1 MAYTTIDDPSAYFQI
16 ATWSG
21 DNATTQN
28 ITNDGN
34 SDLQPDWVW
43 VKCRNTAGNGFD
55 HTVWDTSRGVDN
67 NVNKSLSTSQDD
79 TEGLGDNV
87 TTTAQLGG
95 VSAMLSDGFTVR
107 EGSVDD
113 DSRYVNENTRTY
125 VAWQWKANGGTTTT
139 NDASSTGVGG
149 LDSVYQANTTAGFSI
164 VTYTGSGSNTTVAHG
179 LGNVP
184 EVIIFKKR
192 TDDTEDWLVYH
203 HTQGNASAGKLN
215 TNAAW
220 ETGSSSLFDSTTPT
234 SSVFSI
240 KTNSKVNDSSDTY
253 VAYCFS
259 EVQGYS
265 KFGFYKGNGLD
276 DGPFIYTGFKPA
288 WMMLRR
294 TDNARPWFIFD
305 NKRSPRNVMKIRLK
319 ADSDAADDTSNDN
332 RIDFVSNGFK
342 IRDDAL
348 EMAADGGSYIY
359 IAFAEHPFV
368 SSKGVPV
375 TAR

>member
-1 MAYTTIDDPSAYFQI
+1 MAYTTIDDPSAYFQ
-16 ATWSG
+16 TTLYSG
-21 DNATTQN
+21 TGSTASV
-28 ITNDGN
+28 TNGGN

-43 VKCRNTAGNGFD
+43 IKARNATRD
-55 HTVWDTSRGVDN
+55 HRLLDSTRGVQKELVSN
-67 NVNKSLSTSQDD
+67 NDAVEYTEST
-79 TEGLGDNV
+79 GL
-87 TTTAQLGG
+87 TAFQ
-95 VSAMLSDGFTVR
+95 SDGFQH
-107 EGSVDD
+107 GGANGYGASG
-113 DSRYVNENTRTY
+113 ENY

-265 KFGFYKGNGLD
+265 KFGNYTGNGNA
-276 DGPFIYTGFKPA
+276 DGAFVYLGFKPA
-288 WMMLRR
+288 LIIVRATD
-294 TDNARPWFIFD
+294 TDNWRMYDHKRANAHNVIDVRIIADTTAAESQDD
-305 NKRSPRNVMKIRLK
+305 NEC
-319 ADSDAADDTSNDN
+319 
-332 RIDFVSNGFK
+332 DFLSNGVKF
-342 IRDDAL
+342 RSSSGGVNSSGQAYTY
-348 EMAADGGSYIY
+348 MAW
-359 IAFAEHPFV
+359 AEHPFV
-368 SSKGVPV
+368 SSKGVAV

>member
-1 MAYTTIDDPSAYFQI
+1 MAYTTIDDPSAHFQ
-16 ATWSG
+16 TTLYSG
-21 DNATTQN
+21 TGSTASV
-28 ITNDGN
+28 TNGGN

-43 VKCRNTAGNGFD
+43 IKARNATRD
-55 HTVWDTSRGVDN
+55 HRLLDSTRGVQKELVSN
-67 NVNKSLSTSQDD
+67 NDAVEYTEST
-79 TEGLGDNV
+79 GL
-87 TTTAQLGG
+87 TAFQ
-95 VSAMLSDGFTVR
+95 SDGFQH
-107 EGSVDD
+107 GGANGYGASG
-113 DSRYVNENTRTY
+113 ENY

-234 SSVFSI
+234 STVFSI

-265 KFGFYKGNGLD
+265 KFGNYTGNGNA
-276 DGPFIYTGFKPA
+276 DGAFVYLGFKPA
-288 WMMLRR
+288 LIIVRATD
-294 TDNARPWFIFD
+294 TDNWRMYDHKRANAHNVIDVRIIADTTAAESQDD
-305 NKRSPRNVMKIRLK
+305 NEC
-319 ADSDAADDTSNDN
+319 
-332 RIDFVSNGFK
+332 DFLSNGVKF
-342 IRDDAL
+342 RSSSGGVNSSGQAYTY
-348 EMAADGGSYIY
+348 MAW
-359 IAFAEHPFV
+359 AEHPFV
-368 SSKGVPV
+368 SSKGVPT
-375 TAR
+375 TAE

>member
-1 MAYTTIDDPSAYFQI
+1 MAYTTIDDPSAHFQ
-16 ATWSG
+16 TTLYSG
-21 DNATTQN
+21 TGSTASV
-28 ITNDGN
+28 TNGGN

-43 VKCRNTAGNGFD
+43 IKARNATRD
-55 HTVWDTSRGVDN
+55 HRLLDSTRGVQKELVSNSDA
-67 NVNKSLSTSQDD
+67 VEYTEST
-79 TEGLGDNV
+79 GL
-87 TTTAQLGG
+87 TAFQ
-95 VSAMLSDGFTVR
+95 SDGFQH
-107 EGSVDD
+107 GGANGYGASG
-113 DSRYVNENTRTY
+113 ENY

-179 LGNVP
+179 LGNIP

-192 TDDTEDWLVYH
+192 TDDSEDWLVYH

-215 TNAAW
+215 SNDAW

-265 KFGFYKGNGLD
+265 KFGSYKGNGNA
-276 DGPFIYTGFKPA
+276 DGRFVYLGFKPA
-288 WMMLRR
+288 LIIVRATD
-294 TDNARPWFIFD
+294 TDNWRMYDHKRANAHNVIDVRIIADTNAAESQDD
-305 NKRSPRNVMKIRLK
+305 NEC
-319 ADSDAADDTSNDN
+319 
-332 RIDFVSNGFK
+332 DFLSNGVKF
-342 IRDDAL
+342 RSSSGGVNSSGQ
-348 EMAADGGSYIY
+348 EYTYMAW
-359 IAFAEHPFV
+359 AEHPFV
-368 SSKGVPV
+368 SSAGVPV
-375 TAR
+375 TAE

>member
-1 MAYTTIDDPSAYFQI
+1 MAYTTIDDPSAHFQ
-16 ATWSG
+16 TTLYSG
-21 DNATTQN
+21 TGSTASV
-28 ITNDGN
+28 TNGGN

-43 VKCRNTAGNGFD
+43 IKARNATRD
-55 HTVWDTSRGVDN
+55 HRLLDSTRGVQKELVSN
-67 NVNKSLSTSQDD
+67 NDAVEYTEST
-79 TEGLGDNV
+79 GL
-87 TTTAQLGG
+87 TAFQ
-95 VSAMLSDGFTVR
+95 SDGFQH
-107 EGSVDD
+107 GGANGYGASG
-113 DSRYVNENTRTY
+113 ENY

-265 KFGFYKGNGLD
+265 KFGKYTGNGNA
-276 DGPFIYTGFKPA
+276 DGAFVYLGFKPA
-288 WMMLRR
+288 LIIVRATD
-294 TDNARPWFIFD
+294 TDNWRMYDHKRADGHNVIDVRIIADTNAAESQDD
-305 NKRSPRNVMKIRLK
+305 NEC
-319 ADSDAADDTSNDN
+319 
-332 RIDFVSNGFK
+332 DFLSNGVKF
-342 IRDDAL
+342 RSSSGGVNSSGQAYTY
-348 EMAADGGSYIY
+348 MAW
-359 IAFAEHPFV
+359 AEHPFV
-368 SSKGVPV
+368 SSEGVPT

>member
-1 MAYTTIDDPSAYFQI
+1 MAYTTIDDPSAYFQ
-16 ATWSG
+16 TTLYSG
-21 DNATTQN
+21 TGSTASV
-28 ITNDGN
+28 TNGGN

-43 VKCRNTAGNGFD
+43 IKARNATRD
-55 HTVWDTSRGVDN
+55 HRLLDSTRGVQKELVSN
-67 NVNKSLSTSQDD
+67 NDAVEYTEST
-79 TEGLGDNV
+79 GL
-87 TTTAQLGG
+87 TAFQ
-95 VSAMLSDGFTVR
+95 SDGFQH
-107 EGSVDD
+107 GGANGYGASG
-113 DSRYVNENTRTY
+113 ENY

-265 KFGFYKGNGLD
+265 KFGSYKGNGNA
-276 DGPFIYTGFKPA
+276 DGRFVYLGFKPA
-288 WMMLRR
+288 LIIVRATD
-294 TDNARPWFIFD
+294 TDNWRMYDHKRADGHNVIDVRIIADTNAAESQDD
-305 NKRSPRNVMKIRLK
+305 NEC
-319 ADSDAADDTSNDN
+319 
-332 RIDFVSNGFK
+332 DFLSNGVKF
-342 IRDDAL
+342 RSSSGGVNSDGQAYTY
-348 EMAADGGSYIY
+348 MAW
-359 IAFAEHPFV
+359 AEHPFV
-368 SSKGVPV
+368 SSKGVPT
-375 TAR
+375 TAE

>member
-1 MAYTTIDDPSAYFQI
+1 MAYTTIDDPSAHFQ
-16 ATWSG
+16 TTLYSG
-21 DNATTQN
+21 TGSTASV
-28 ITNDGN
+28 TNGGN

-43 VKCRNTAGNGFD
+43 IKARNATRD
-55 HTVWDTSRGVDN
+55 HRLLDSTRGVQKELVSN
-67 NVNKSLSTSQDD
+67 NDAVEYTEST
-79 TEGLGDNV
+79 GL
-87 TTTAQLGG
+87 TAFQ
-95 VSAMLSDGFTVR
+95 SDGFQH
-107 EGSVDD
+107 GGANGYGASG
-113 DSRYVNENTRTY
+113 ENY

-265 KFGFYKGNGLD
+265 KFGNYTGNGNA
-276 DGPFIYTGFKPA
+276 DGAFVYLGFKPA
-288 WMMLRR
+288 LIIVRATD
-294 TDNARPWFIFD
+294 TDNWRMYDHKRADGHNVIDVRIIADTNAAESQDD
-305 NKRSPRNVMKIRLK
+305 NEC
-319 ADSDAADDTSNDN
+319 
-332 RIDFVSNGFK
+332 DFLSNGVKF
-342 IRDDAL
+342 RSSSGGVNSSGQAYTY
-348 EMAADGGSYIY
+348 MAW
-359 IAFAEHPFV
+359 AEHPFV

>member
-1 MAYTTIDDPSAYFQI
+1 MAYTTLDDPSAYFQ
-16 ATWSG
+16 TTLYSG
-21 DNATTQN
+21 TGSTASV
-28 ITNDGN
+28 TNGGN

-43 VKCRNTAGNGFD
+43 IKARNATRD
-55 HTVWDTSRGVDN
+55 HRLLDSTRGVQKELVSN
-67 NVNKSLSTSQDD
+67 NDAVEYTEST
-79 TEGLGDNV
+79 GL
-87 TTTAQLGG
+87 TAFQ
-95 VSAMLSDGFTVR
+95 SDGFQH
-107 EGSVDD
+107 GGANGYGASG
-113 DSRYVNENTRTY
+113 ENY

-234 SSVFSI
+234 STVFSI

-265 KFGFYKGNGLD
+265 KFGNYTGNGNA
-276 DGPFIYTGFKPA
+276 DGAFVYLGFKPA
-288 WMMLRR
+288 LIIVRATD
-294 TDNARPWFIFD
+294 TDNWRMYDHKRANAHNVIDVRIIADTTAAESQDD
-305 NKRSPRNVMKIRLK
+305 NEC
-319 ADSDAADDTSNDN
+319 
-332 RIDFVSNGFK
+332 DFLSNGVKF
-342 IRDDAL
+342 RSSSGGVNSDGQAYTY
-348 EMAADGGSYIY
+348 MAW
-359 IAFAEHPFV
+359 AEHPFV
-368 SSKGVPV
+368 SSKGVPT
-375 TAR
+375 TAE

>member
-1 MAYTTIDDPSAYFQI
+1 MAYTTIDDPSAYFQ
-16 ATWSG
+16 TTLYSG
-21 DNATTQN
+21 TGSTASV
-28 ITNDGN
+28 TNGGN

-43 VKCRNTAGNGFD
+43 IKARNATRD
-55 HTVWDTSRGVDN
+55 HRLLDSTRGVQKELVSN
-67 NVNKSLSTSQDD
+67 NDAVEYTEST
-79 TEGLGDNV
+79 GL
-87 TTTAQLGG
+87 TAFQ
-95 VSAMLSDGFTVR
+95 SDGFQH
-107 EGSVDD
+107 GGANGYGASG
-113 DSRYVNENTRTY
+113 ENY

-265 KFGFYKGNGLD
+265 KFGKYTGNGNA
-276 DGPFIYTGFKPA
+276 DGAFVYLGFKPA
-288 WMMLRR
+288 LIIVRATD
-294 TDNARPWFIFD
+294 TDNWRMYDHKRADGHNVIDVRIIADTNAAESQDD
-305 NKRSPRNVMKIRLK
+305 NEC
-319 ADSDAADDTSNDN
+319 
-332 RIDFVSNGFK
+332 DFLSNGVK
-342 IRDDAL
+342 WRSSSGGVNSDRQAYTY
-348 EMAADGGSYIY
+348 MAW
-359 IAFAEHPFV
+359 AEHPFV
-368 SSKGVPV
+368 SSKGVPT
-375 TAR
+375 TAE

>member
-1 MAYTTIDDPSAYFQI
+1 MAYTTIDDGSAYFQ
-16 ATWSG
+16 TKLYTGTGSSHS
-21 DNATTQN
+21 

-43 VKCRNTAGNGFD
+43 IKCRSASDQEHNLYD
-55 HTVWDTSRGVDN
+55 SSRGTG
-67 NVNKSLSTSQDD
+67 KRLISSSSA
-79 TEGLGDNV
+79 TEDSRDGV
-87 TTTAQLGG
+87 TAFN
-95 VSAMLSDGFTVR
+95 SDGFTTNY
-107 EGSVDD
+107 SDA
-113 DSRYVNENTRTY
+113 NTSSSTY

-220 ETGSSSLFDSTTPT
+220 ETGSNSLFDATTPT

-253 VAYCFS
+253 VTYCFS

-265 KFGFYKGNGLD
+265 KFGSYVGDGNA
-276 DGPFIYTGFKPA
+276 DGMFIYLGFKPA
-288 WMMLRR
+288 LIIVRA
-294 TDNARPWFIFD
+294 TDAD
-305 NKRSPRNVMKIRLK
+305 NWRMYDHKRANPRNVINVRIT
-319 ADSDAADDTSNDN
+319 ADTNSAESQDDNEC
-332 RIDFVSNGFK
+332 DFLSNGVKF
-342 IRDDAL
+342 RSSS
-348 EMAADGGSYIY
+348 GGVNSSGQAYTY
-359 IAFAEHPFV
+359 MAFAEHPFV
-368 SSKGVPV
+368 SSEGVPV

>member
-1 MAYTTIDDPSAYFQI
+1 MAYTTIDDPSAHFQ
-16 ATWSG
+16 TTLYSG
-21 DNATTQN
+21 TGSTASV
-28 ITNDGN
+28 TNGGN

-43 VKCRNTAGNGFD
+43 IKARNATRD
-55 HTVWDTSRGVDN
+55 HRLLDSTRGVQKELVSNSDA
-67 NVNKSLSTSQDD
+67 VEYTEST
-79 TEGLGDNV
+79 GL
-87 TTTAQLGG
+87 TAFQ
-95 VSAMLSDGFTVR
+95 SDGFQH
-107 EGSVDD
+107 GGANGYGASG
-113 DSRYVNENTRTY
+113 ENY

>member
-1 MAYTTIDDPSAYFQI
+1 MAYTTIDDPSAYFQ
-16 ATWSG
+16 TTLYSG
-21 DNATTQN
+21 TGSTASV
-28 ITNDGN
+28 TNGGN

-43 VKCRNTAGNGFD
+43 IKARNATRD
-55 HTVWDTSRGVDN
+55 HRLLDSTRGVQKELVSNSDA
-67 NVNKSLSTSQDD
+67 VEYTEST
-79 TEGLGDNV
+79 GL
-87 TTTAQLGG
+87 TAFQ
-95 VSAMLSDGFTVR
+95 SDGFQH
-107 EGSVDD
+107 GGANGYGASG
-113 DSRYVNENTRTY
+113 ENY

-215 TNAAW
+215 TNDAW
-220 ETGSSSLFDSTTPT
+220 ETGSASLFDSTTPT

-265 KFGFYKGNGLD
+265 KFGNYTGNGNA
-276 DGPFIYTGFKPA
+276 DGAFVYLGFKPA
-288 WMMLRR
+288 LIIVRATD
-294 TDNARPWFIFD
+294 TDNWRMYDHKRADGHNVIDVRIIADTNAAESQDD
-305 NKRSPRNVMKIRLK
+305 NEC
-319 ADSDAADDTSNDN
+319 
-332 RIDFVSNGFK
+332 DFLSNGVK
-342 IRDDAL
+342 WRSSSGGVNSDGQAYTY
-348 EMAADGGSYIY
+348 MAW
-359 IAFAEHPFV
+359 AEHPFV